1 MNFISINNLNVL
13 FLFMLISLI
22 SLIEFS
28 TCSTGDNLLHY
39 KRCKI
44 RCLETNC
51 SNPHAIQQFQQ
62 NQPYYLQLLAWDCHE
77 ECKYQ
82 CQWNTINHLVKSK
95 VPLNKIPQFYG
106 KVIVIVNNFI
116 KLEFVDLV
124 DFQKNHGSPR
134 TSFSNIFNFESMHEF
149 LWMEAVHYFGSN

>member
-1 MNFISINNLNVL
+1 MNLISIKNLNVL
-13 FLFMLISLI
+13 LLFILISLI
-22 SLIEFS
+22 QFS

-44 RCLETNC
+44 KCLETNC
-51 SNPHAIQQFQQ
+51 SNPHAIQQFQL

-95 VPLNKIPQFYG
+95 VPFNKIPQFYG
-106 KVIVIVNNFI
+106 KVIPILNHFI
-116 KLEFVDLV
+116 KLKFVDLV
-124 DFQKNHGSPR
+124 DFQKNYGSPR
-134 TSFSNIFNFESMHEF
+134 TSFSNIFNSEF
-149 LWMEAVHYFGSN
+149 MD

>member
-1 MNFISINNLNVL
+1 MNLISIKNLNVL
-13 FLFMLISLI
+13 FLFILISLI
-22 SLIEFS
+22 QFS

-44 RCLETNC
+44 KCLETNC
-51 SNPHAIQQFQQ
+51 SNPHAIQQFQL

-95 VPLNKIPQFYG
+95 VPFNKIPQFYG
-106 KVIVIVNNFI
+106 KVIPILNHFI
-116 KLEFVDLV
+116 KLKFVDLV
-124 DFQKNHGSPR
+124 DFQKNYGSPR
-134 TSFSNIFNFESMHEF
+134 TSFSNIFNSEFMH
-149 LWMEAVHYFGSN
+149 